1 VELKRPPFIVG
12 VVLIVVALL
21 LEIGAT
27 GLVSGAKSASDAA
40 IGQGTAQ
47 AAAQVCTG
55 ANTAECTAKLSGAGA
70 SETTQS
76 IARDRGKPPGLG
88 IPYLA
93 LIDGVLVFTIGLMAL
108 ALFVPG
114 RVGGRVQG
122 VATLVFSIVLI
133 LASLLLTILA
143 LVQLIL
149 MVTLLFAVP
158 FGTIAYLA
166 GWGFFATGAAKVVL
180 ALIMLLKLGFVVCL
194 VLAQPRFLQNKG
206 LVLLVL
212 TSLVATI
219 IVSFLQALVP
229 SILVSITD
237 ALAAVIVGIIAIIWC
252 IVLLI
257 GSIPAIVR
265 AATSG
270 HPLAGSS

>member
-1 VELKRPPFIVG
+1 VELKRPAFIVG

-27 GLVSGAKSASDAA
+27 GLVSGAKSVADKQVTE
-40 IGQGTAQ
+40 GKAQ
-47 AAAQVCTG
+47 AAAQVCPPDKTNCLPADAPG
-55 ANTAECTAKLSGAGA
+55 ETRSLAE
-70 SETTQS
+70 
-76 IARDRGKPPGLG
+76 DRGKPPGLG

-122 VATLVFSIVLI
+122 VVTLVFSIVLI

-143 LVQLIL
+143 FVQLIL
-149 MVTLLFAVP
+149 MVTLLFAFP

-166 GWGFFATGAAKVVL
+166 GWGFFATAAAKVVL
-180 ALIMLLKLGFVVCL
+180 GLIMLLKLGFVVCL

-212 TSLVATI
+212 TSLIATI
-219 IVSFLQALVP
+219 IVSFLQGLVP

-265 AATSG
+265 AVTSG
-270 HPLAGSS
+270 HPLAGNE